1 MDLEE
6 QSSGQEKVAKYI
18 MGSVWPLCTGKTPV
32 SHIETCTAL
41 LSLYWST
48 VDGNGGS
55 QRARDRALQRS
66 SLSSGGRIRT
76 DHLRTSELRPTNVGH
91 LRPLVPGG

>member
-32 SHIETCTAL
+32 SHIETC
-41 LSLYWST
+41 T